1 MSFPTSWINVSTT
14 DLLRFTFKVLLFY
27 IVFINIYLHSCD
39 VIVSW
44 YNNVKS
50 IVMSK
55 GRRLI
60 LLYVNSS
67 ECTCVKVLHPLWF
80 NVFSTCRDVVKNLL
94 QNVNSRIHS
103 LIYLKKNIHQNESKT
118 LNVCGLKSP
127 WMARTLFIRHFYLVL
142 DEVALLNHWLV
153 F

>member
-1 MSFPTSWINVSTT
+1 MVLNSLGNIYGYQLSFPTSWINVSTT

-67 ECTCVKVLHPLWF
+67 GCTCVKVLHPLWF
-80 NVFSTCRDVVKNLL
+80 NVFSTCRDVIKNLL

-103 LIYLKKNIHQNESKT
+103 LIYLKKIFTKMKVRLWTSVVWNRHEWQEFFSSDI
-118 LNVCGLKSP
+118 
-127 WMARTLFIRHFYLVL
+127 FIWF
-142 DEVALLNHWLV
+142 
-153 F
+153 